1 MQVAATALKKRMF
14 CHINDDEQISCL
26 ARVPSIVALA
36 PEFQLLTRRDSLGDS
51 HIEFLYRLD
60 SSKPCAVM
68 TLLYGDL
75 ARTIAVWTLGTE
87 QAAACGL
94 SATVALG
101 TILAASFWI
110 RSISP
115 AA

>member
-1 MQVAATALKKRMF
+1 MQVASTALKKWMF
-14 CHINDDEQISCL
+14 CHINDDEEVSGL
-26 ARVPSIVALA
+26 ARVPSIVSLA
-36 PEFQLLTRRDSLGDS
+36 SKFQLLTRRDSLGDS

-75 ARTIAVWTLGTE
+75 ARTIAVWTLGPE
-87 QAAACGL
+87 QAASCGL
-94 SATVALG
+94 SGTVALG